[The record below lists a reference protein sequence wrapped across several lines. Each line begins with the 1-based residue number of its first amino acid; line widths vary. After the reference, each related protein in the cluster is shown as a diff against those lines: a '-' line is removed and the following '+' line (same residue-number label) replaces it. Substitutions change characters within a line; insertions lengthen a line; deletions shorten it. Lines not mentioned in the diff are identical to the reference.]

1 MPSCQVRAL
10 IAAVILSAPLIS
22 QEDFKAARLMSEAVP
37 AQPRRVLGGGQVLLE
52 VTVSPTGRVADLT
65 ELRTTP
71 PFTRSVIDVV
81 RAWQFSPAEETQAD
95 GQSKPVES
103 RVLVA
108 AIFRPPTL
116 WNVPWPGQPP
126 QDVRPA
132 SQEVPFPIAIAVPSY
147 PPRALFE
154 GIVLMEVEVDG
165 DGTVKETT
173 ILRSGAGFDQ
183 AAIDAARQWRFRP
196 ALREGNPTTAIAY
209 IVFGFRQ
216 PVLIGVPPGLRPDA
230 AAEVSIWQQRRPVH
244 VRRWDIVGH

>member
-1 MPSCQVRAL
+1 
-10 IAAVILSAPLIS
+10 
-22 QEDFKAARLMSEAVP
+22 MSEAVP

-81 RAWQFSPAEETQAD
+81 RDWQFSPAEETQAD

-116 WNVPWPGQPP
+116 RNVPRPGQPP

-132 SQEVPFPIAIAVPSY
+132 SQEVPFPMVIAVPLY

-154 GIVLMEVEVDG
+154 GIVLMEVAVDR
-165 DGTVKETT
+165 DGTVQETT

-183 AAIDAARQWRFRP
+183 AAIQAARQWRFRP

-216 PVLIGVPPGLRPDA
+216 PVLAPRKLLGDAVEEFYGERPDA
-230 AAEVSIWQQRRPVH
+230 HRADVDVNSTARALVGTYPEAPFRPATEEG
-244 VRRWDIVGH
+244 I